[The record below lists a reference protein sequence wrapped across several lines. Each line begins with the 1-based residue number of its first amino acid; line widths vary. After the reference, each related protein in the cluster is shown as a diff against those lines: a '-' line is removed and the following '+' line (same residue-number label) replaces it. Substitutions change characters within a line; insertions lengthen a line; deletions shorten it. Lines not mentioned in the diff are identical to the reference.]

1 MERRDFLRITGIGG
15 AVASGVQAAP
25 AQDGTKDQHPA
36 LPRFAAGTSAARITP
51 TRAELD
57 EMKGRFV
64 EEPLFAGGEAQP
76 LWAKALATRA
86 GDRTLLLIAADLH
99 STPMWMSD
107 EIRAALGRRCGLP
120 RETIAVCTSQN
131 HSCPDTSEKKPSY
144 SRRLVRELTEVG
156 AAAVARLRP
165 ARIGAA
171 KGYEHGLGYNSRLP
185 ISEDM
190 LPEACPDRVRHR
202 GGCMFARDHRLGRS
216 GGRPVDHEVGVIRID
231 EAEGKPMAVVFHYS
245 CHPAT
250 VIDGPYL
257 HGDYSGFAAERI
269 EKALPG
275 ATALFLQGSL
285 GNSHSRDFFTDVDH
299 ARRNGLGLA
308 AEVLRVL
315 PDVRTT
321 DRVAMGFAGEPFPVT
336 LTPYPTERLQRLL
349 AHFRAFLREL
359 EANPQACWIGAGPDT
374 VNLPPRYPADA
385 RRRMVTPLIKY
396 CEEKLAARRKGVR
409 EELTPLATDI
419 QVFRWNDIALCLHG
433 LEMFYQ
439 TGLEIKRL
447 SPLRYTF
454 PVGNANTLV
463 GYVAPQEEFELGGY
477 EVVTNPMYA
486 NQPGMRSPENCP
498 RIVRRFMT
506 LLSRLLVA

>member
-1 MERRDFLRITGIGG
+1 M
-15 AVASGVQAAP
+15 Q
-25 AQDGTKDQHPA
+25 
-36 LPRFAAGTSAARITP
+36 
-51 TRAELD
+51 
-57 EMKGRFV
+57 GRFV
-64 EEPLFAGGEAQP
+64 DQPLFASGEAQP
-76 LWAKALATRA
+76 LWAKALATRV
-86 GDRTLLLIAADLH
+86 GDQTLLLVAADLH
-99 STPMWMSD
+99 STPRWMSD
-107 EIRAALGRRCGLP
+107 EIRAALGRRCGLA
-120 RETIAVCTSQN
+120 RETIAICTSQN
-131 HSCPDTSEKKPSY
+131 HSCPSTSEQKHSY

-185 ISEDM
+185 VTEDM

-231 EAEGKPMAVVFHYS
+231 DADEKPMAVVFHYS

-250 VIDGPYL
+250 VIDGPSL
-257 HGDYSGFAAERI
+257 HGDYVAFAAERI
-269 EKALPG
+269 EEALPG

-285 GNSHSRDFFTDVDH
+285 GNSHPRDFFTDVDH

-315 PDVRTT
+315 PDIRTT
-321 DRVAMGFAGEPFPVT
+321 DRVAMGFVGEPFPVT
-336 LTPYPTERLQRLL
+336 LASYPTERLERLL
-349 AHFRAFLREL
+349 SHFRTFLREL
-359 EANPQACWIGAGPDT
+359 ECDPQACWIGAGPDT

-396 CEEKLAARRKGVR
+396 CEEKLAARRSGAR
-409 EELTPLATDI
+409 EDLSPLETDI
-419 QVFRWNDIALCLHG
+419 QVFRWNDVALCFHG

-463 GYVAPQEEFELGGY
+463 GYVAPQEEFDLGGY

-486 NQPGMRSPENCP
+486 NQAGMRSPENCP
-498 RIVRRFMT
+498 RIVHRLMA
-506 LLSRLLVA
+506 LLNRLLAS

>member
-1 MERRDFLRITGIGG
+1 MDRRDFLRGAGG
-15 AVASGVQAAP
+15 AALAGPTAGAQA
-25 AQDGTKDQHPA
+25 KFKEQHPA
-36 LPRFAAGTSAARITP
+36 MQPFAAGTSAVRITP

-57 EMKGRFV
+57 EIKGRFV
-64 EEPLFAGGEAQP
+64 DKPLFASGEAQP
-76 LWAKALATRA
+76 LWARVLATRA
-86 GDRTLLLIAADLH
+86 GDHTLLLVAADLH
-99 STPMWMSD
+99 STPMWMSN
-107 EIRAALGRRCGLP
+107 EIRAALGRRCGLA
-120 RETIAVCTSQN
+120 RDAIAICTSQN
-131 HSCPDTSEKKPSY
+131 HSCPSTSEKEYSY

-185 ISEDM
+185 ITEDM
-190 LPEACPDRVRHR
+190 LPEACPDLVRHR

-231 EAEGKPMAVVFHYS
+231 DAEGKPMAVIFHYG

-257 HGDYSGFAAERI
+257 HGDYAGFAAERI

-285 GNSHSRDFFTDVDH
+285 GNSHPRDFFTDVDH
-299 ARRNGLGLA
+299 ARRNGQGLA

-315 PDVRTT
+315 PDVRTA

-336 LTPYPTERLQRLL
+336 LVAYPTERLERLL
-349 AHFRAFLREL
+349 GHFRAFLREL
-359 EANPQACWIGAGPDT
+359 GTNPQACWIGAGPDT
-374 VNLPPRYPADA
+374 VNLPPRYPVDA
-385 RRRMVTPLIKY
+385 RRRMVAPLIKY
-396 CEEKLAARRKGVR
+396 CEDTLAARRNKAR
-409 EELTPLATDI
+409 DDLTPLQTDI
-419 QVFRWNDIALCLHG
+419 QIFRWNDIALCFNG

-463 GYVAPQEEFELGGY
+463 GYVAPQEEFDLGGY

-486 NQPGMRSPENCP
+486 GQPGMRSPENCP
-498 RIVRRFMT
+498 RIVQRFMV
-506 LLSRLLVA
+506 LLDRLLGS

>member
-1 MERRDFLRITGIGG
+1 VDRRYFLRMAGIGG
-15 AVASGVQAAP
+15 AVASGVGTAP
-25 AQDGTKDQHPA
+25 AQEKTKEKHAA
-36 LPRFAAGTSAARITP
+36 LPQFAAGTSAGRITP

-64 EEPLFAGGEAQP
+64 DKPLFPGGEAQP
-76 LWAKALATRA
+76 LWAKALATRV
-86 GDRTLLLIAADLH
+86 GDQTLLLVAADLH

-120 RETIAVCTSQN
+120 RDAIAICTSQN
-131 HSCPDTSEKKPSY
+131 HSCPSTSEKKHSY

-165 ARIGAA
+165 ARIGAT

-185 ISEDM
+185 ITEDTP
-190 LPEACPDRVRHR
+190 PEACPDRDRHR

-231 EAEGKPMAVVFHYS
+231 DADGKPMAVVFHYS

-269 EKALPG
+269 EKVLPG

-285 GNSHSRDFFTDVDH
+285 GNSHPRDFFTDVDH

-321 DRVAMGFAGEPFPVT
+321 DRVAMGLAWGSTASRCFTTWKISLRSLIWGCAMPHAGTSP
-336 LTPYPTERLQRLL
+336 TP
-349 AHFRAFLREL
+349 
-359 EANPQACWIGAGPDT
+359 PQ
-374 VNLPPRYPADA
+374 
-385 RRRMVTPLIKY
+385 
-396 CEEKLAARRKGVR
+396 
-409 EELTPLATDI
+409 
-419 QVFRWNDIALCLHG
+419 
-433 LEMFYQ
+433 
-439 TGLEIKRL
+439 
-447 SPLRYTF
+447 
-454 PVGNANTLV
+454 GNAFST
-463 GYVAPQEEFELGGY
+463 
-477 EVVTNPMYA
+477 
-486 NQPGMRSPENCP
+486 S
-498 RIVRRFMT
+498 
-506 LLSRLLVA
+506 SRA